1 MPDRTRV
8 VPALIVAFPLAS
20 FVLLKSGLL
29 PTPWLGLPDALL
41 VLGLT
46 LGLGDSESTAWK
58 MSLAGGGV
66 ALYLSGAWF
75 APVLTAALM
84 PVLVNLLLARFF
96 QVTLEPGSEPLIS
109 RIARIARGETGAL
122 PAELADYT
130 RRLTAAWAVFFLL
143 LALNSAL
150 LAAFA
155 RLETAILFANTLNPI
170 FMGVFF
176 VLENLY
182 RLYRYR
188 SYTHTP
194 FSRLMA
200 TLVRHGW
207 QVADPDADANPGGQP
222 APQRSES

>member
-41 VLGLT
+41 VLGLI
-46 LGLGDSESTAWK
+46 LGLGDSESAAWK
-58 MSLAGGGV
+58 MSLAGACV

-75 APVLTAALM
+75 DPALTAALM

-109 RIARIARGETGAL
+109 RIARIARGVTGAL
-122 PAELADYT
+122 PAELAGYT
-130 RRLTAAWAVFFLL
+130 RRLTAAWAVFFLM

-194 FSRLMA
+194 LSRLMA

-207 QVADPDADANPGGQP
+207 QVTEPDANPDGQP
-222 APQRSES
+222 TPQRSES

>member
-8 VPALIVAFPLAS
+8 VPALIVAFPLGS

-46 LGLGDSESTAWK
+46 LGLADAMSAAWK
-58 MSLAGGGV
+58 MSLTGACVG
-66 ALYLSGAWF
+66 LYLAGAWF
-75 APVLTAALM
+75 APGLTAALA

-109 RIARIARGETGAL
+109 RIARIARRETGAL
-122 PAELADYT
+122 PVVLADYT
-130 RRLTAAWAVFFLL
+130 RRLTAAWAFFFLM

-155 RLETAILFANTLNPI
+155 RLETAMLFANTLNPI

-176 VLENLY
+176 VVENLY

-188 SYTHTP
+188 AFSHTP
-194 FSRLMA
+194 FFRLMA
-200 TLVRHGW
+200 TLIRHGW
-207 QVADPDADANPGGQP
+207 QVAEPVTDASPAGPP